1 MSWIV
6 VTVALALLVPL
17 VTRGSLTRL
26 VMSSWH
32 WGAMLALGLG
42 LQIVLEVVDLPE
54 SRWHDIGFGA
64 LVASYVLI
72 LGFCGANLAR
82 RGMGI
87 VFLGIALNALVI
99 VVNQGMPVDLPESW
113 RDDGPVE
120 TTVKHH
126 AQGPDDRLL
135 VLTDVVPVPGPAQ
148 TVVSF
153 GDLIMTVGLVDVAFH
168 ASRRTRRG
176 SRRRTSSI
184 ESGSGDRR
192 PGGDD
197 ATIAID
203 APTADVDAVVPRWR
217 VDDSADGSEVAVG
230 DDAPERFHDASVVQ
244 VTGR

>member
-26 VMSSWH
+26 VMSSWQ
-32 WGAMLALGLG
+32 WPGMLALGLAI
-42 LQIVLEVVDLPE
+42 QVVLEVVDLPE
-54 SRWHDIGFGA
+54 SRWHDVGFGA

-82 RGMGI
+82 RGMG
-87 VFLGIALNALVI
+87 VVLLGIALNALVI
-99 VVNQGMPVDLPESW
+99 ALNQGMPVDLPGSW
-113 RDDGPVE
+113 RDDGPVT

-126 AQGPDDRLL
+126 EQTSDDRLL
-135 VLTDVVPVPGPAQ
+135 VLTDIVPVPGPWH

-176 SRRRTSSI
+176 AH
-184 ESGSGDRR
+184 RR
-192 PGGDD
+192 PAPAPGVEASIRESTGETPTTNDPPVAD
-197 ATIAID
+197 A
-203 APTADVDAVVPRWR
+203 DAVVPRWR
-217 VDDSADGSEVAVG
+217 VEESANGREPAVG
-230 DDAPERFHDASVVQ
+230 DDPPERFHDAAVVE